1 MADTRGMLARL
12 RKLERSRGAGNEM
25 REWLAQAFDAAIAE
39 GRMCPVDGD
48 VVRRC
53 VLKWVSE
60 GSAKGMAGE
69 GSLLWS

>member
-12 RKLERSRGAGNEM
+12 RKLERSRGAGDEM
-25 REWLAQAFDAAIAE
+25 REWLAQAFDAALAD
-39 GRMCPVDGD
+39 GRMCGTDGPV
-48 VVRRC
+48 VMHC